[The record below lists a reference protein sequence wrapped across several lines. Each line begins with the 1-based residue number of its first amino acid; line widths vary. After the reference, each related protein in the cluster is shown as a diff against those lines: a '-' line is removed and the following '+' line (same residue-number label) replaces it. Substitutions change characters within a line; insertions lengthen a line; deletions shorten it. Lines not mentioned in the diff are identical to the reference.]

1 MSHQIA
7 FIELGMEQWWGYDR
21 AGGSAR
27 RVFTPL
33 INQSVKRGQNHDI

>member
-7 FIELGMEQWWGYDR
+7 FIELGMEQWRVYGR

-33 INQSVKRGQNHDI
+33 INQSVERGQNLDI